1 MPNIERGDGG
11 MTETTP
17 WLSEFLDDVLDVLP
31 MESNIPSSQAVRF
44 EGPALTR
51 QTRGALSAAGITVV
65 ERRRSTAW
73 GEQLQNY
80 LVTVAARNGED
91 AVRRVRAAVERH
103 GRYSAF
109 ASDPQ

>member
-1 MPNIERGDGG
+1 MPSIERGDGG

-17 WLSEFLDDVLDVLP
+17 WLSEFLDVLDVLP

-73 GEQLQNY
+73 GEQLQHY

-91 AVRRVRAAVERH
+91 AVRRVRAAVERY
-103 GRYSAF
+103 GSYSVF
-109 ASDPQ
+109 I

>member
-1 MPNIERGDGG
+1 

-17 WLSEFLDDVLDVLP
+17 WLSEFLDALP
-31 MESNIPSSQAVRF
+31 MENNIPSSQAVRF

-51 QTRGALSAAGITVV
+51 QMRGALSAAGITVV
-65 ERRRSTAW
+65 ERRPSTTW
-73 GEQLQNY
+73 GEQLQHY
-80 LVTVAARNGED
+80 LVTVDARNSED

-109 ASDPQ
+109 ASDPQYIETSRVVP

>member
-1 MPNIERGDGG
+1 

-17 WLSEFLDDVLDVLP
+17 RLSEFLDALS
-31 MESNIPSSQAVRF
+31 MENDIPSSRAVRF

-65 ERRRSTAW
+65 ERRPSTTW
-73 GEQLQNY
+73 GEQLQHY
-80 LVTVAARNGED
+80 LVTVDARNSED
-91 AVRRVRAAVERH
+91 AVRKVRAAVQRH